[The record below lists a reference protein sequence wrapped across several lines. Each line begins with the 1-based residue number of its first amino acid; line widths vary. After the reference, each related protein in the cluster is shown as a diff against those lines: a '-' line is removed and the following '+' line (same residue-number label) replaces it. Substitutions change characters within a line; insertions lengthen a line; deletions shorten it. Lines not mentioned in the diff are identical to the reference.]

1 MKRFG
6 LAVLGAFVLLFV
18 SVAGLPLARA
28 ATPSAVSDP
37 LVPAEVK
44 IRQFN
49 GKMVSLD
56 LETQRLVVKNRK
68 GESAF
73 VLTSKTAYKKGR
85 RAVQPAVLKPG
96 MKVLVR
102 YHEQDDQRIAG
113 QVTITSGANAPKKGG
128 Q

>member
-1 MKRFG
+1 MKHFG

-18 SVAGLPLARA
+18 SVAGLSLVRA

-37 LVPAEVK
+37 SAPAEVK

-49 GKMVSLD
+49 GKVVSLD
-56 LETQRLVVKNRK
+56 LEAQRLVVKNRK

-85 RAVQPAVLKPG
+85 SAVQPAALKPG

-102 YHEQDDQRIAG
+102 YHEQEDQRIAG
-113 QVTITSGANAPKKGG
+113 QVTITAAPKKGG

>member
-6 LAVLGAFVLLFV
+6 LAVLGAFVFLFI
-18 SVAGLPLARA
+18 SVVDLPIVRA
-28 ATPSAVSDP
+28 AAPASLTEPSAP
-37 LVPAEVK
+37 PAVT

-49 GKMVSLD
+49 GKVVSLD

-73 VLTSKTAYKKGR
+73 VLTSKTTYKKGR
-85 RAVQPAVLKPG
+85 SAVRPAALKAG

-113 QVTITSGANAPKKGG
+113 QVTIRSAPKKGG